1 MLSYSL
7 SRWSSSLVEYPH
19 TKEGASKGWIEPGA
33 VESESHQRK
42 GLSRRPLEGSE
53 RVAELAMWHG
63 DQTRPR
69 EHIRVCVGT
78 RRQREPPLVVLVSFA
93 RHSKRANRSAT
104 ARLAIAQLAPRN
116 FSRPPTSN
124 FLV

>member
-93 RHSKRANRSAT
+93 RH
-104 ARLAIAQLAPRN
+104 P
-116 FSRPPTSN
+116 
-124 FLV
+124 